1 MAIFP
6 VKKKLS
12 SLSSPNIS
20 PLSIDLSVEEK
31 IKSLLDSPLDKSKG
45 ISKGVFKGNKKGILS
60 KGNILSNSNNIKLSI
75 RISSVVTSISLKKS
89 TVAIYLSL
97 FLPEKETLSLF
108 EKLSQIP
115 QKSQLEVETALNGEN
130 KREVQKIKK
139 LQIKINSLLYS
150 FIHSHLDEWKEQDG
164 KGLSEFITE
173 KMILKILEFLPEK
186 EREKFILFSSLLKLF

>member
-6 VKKKLS
+6 VKKKLP

-31 IKSLLDSPLDKSKG
+31 IKSLLDTPLDKSKG
-45 ISKGVFKGNKKGILS
+45 ISKGVFKGDKKG
-60 KGNILSNSNNIKLSI
+60 ILSNSNNIKLSI

-89 TVAIYLSL
+89 TIAIYLSL

>member
-12 SLSSPNIS
+12 LLSSPNIS
-20 PLSIDLSVEEK
+20 PLTIEEK
-31 IKSLLDSPLDKSKG
+31 IKSLLDTPLDKSKG
-45 ISKGVFKGNKKGILS
+45 ISNGVFKGDKKGILS

-173 KMILKILEFLPEK
+173 KIILKILEFLPEK